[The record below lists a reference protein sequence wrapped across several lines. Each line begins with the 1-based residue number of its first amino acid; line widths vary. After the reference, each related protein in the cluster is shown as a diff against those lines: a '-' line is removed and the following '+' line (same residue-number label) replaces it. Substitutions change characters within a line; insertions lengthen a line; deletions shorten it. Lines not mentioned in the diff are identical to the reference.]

1 MVFPRPAG
9 PCLCGHSSSSSW
21 LLLLS
26 VLPAVGSLLAA
37 ALLPLRLLLLML
49 LLQLL
54 FLRLLLLFLLL
65 NAPQSHATAVAVEAA
80 SPQPASS
87 NQQALKKWKK
97 EYFRRPRQ
105 AQGGARQGI
114 ILLSLVLD
122 YYRSRRSSSKSS

>member
-97 EYFRRPRQ
+97 RIFPPTPAGARGSAPGNNTFESCFGLLPQQ
-105 AQGGARQGI
+105 AQQQQ
-114 ILLSLVLD
+114 
-122 YYRSRRSSSKSS
+122 K